1 MKTLLFIS
9 ALLFSSTIFSQDIL
23 GDWHGKLSV
32 SGMQL
37 RIVLHIIKSDT
48 AYSSTLDSP
57 DQGAFGMETNST
69 ILIGNELKIISN
81 QLGANYKATVGTDEL
96 TGIFTQ
102 GGREYDLVLTKK
114 ELPKAEIKRPQEPK
128 PKFNYLVQEVEFR
141 NEIDNIALSGT
152 ITLPKG
158 KGPFAVA
165 VMISGSGPQDRNEEI
180 LGHKPFWVIADHM
193 AKNNIAILRFDDRG
207 VGKSG
212 GKFAGATSL
221 DFVKDVEA
229 AVAFLKTQKKINP
242 KKIGLIGHSEGG
254 LIAPMVAA
262 NTKNNIAFAVL
273 MAGPGIPGSEII
285 ILQQELISRVNGT
298 SEEEIAK
305 DKRWTEK
312 LFQFMEQNLNS
323 SNFDTEMKQFID
335 SLNTAEK
342 IEIPNGMTQQQLN
355 DLMFDSFCD
364 PWMKYFLFLDP
375 TIALAKVKCP
385 VLAINGS
392 LDLQVPPTENLSA
405 IKKHIES
412 NGNSNV
418 TIKEFPRLNHLFQEC
433 ATGSPN
439 EYGSIVQTI
448 SPEVLKTMTEWIN
461 GDFRF

>member
-1 MKTLLFIS
+1 MKVLILIFAI
-9 ALLFSSTIFSQDIL
+9 FSSFSSFSQEIL
-23 GDWHGKLSV
+23 GDWYGKLSI

-37 RIVLHIIKSDT
+37 RIVLHVTKLDT
-48 AYSSTLDSP
+48 VYTSTLDSP
-57 DQGAFGMETNST
+57 DQNAYGMQTNST
-69 ILIGNELKIISN
+69 VLIGNELTIISET
-81 QLGANYKATVGTDEL
+81 LGANYKAVVTNGEL
-96 TGIFTQ
+96 NGVFTQ
-102 GGREYDLVLTKK
+102 GGMEYDLVLTKK
-114 ELPKAEIKRPQEPK
+114 ELPKEALKRPQEPK
-128 PKFNYLVQEVEFR
+128 PKFNYQVQEVEFK
-141 NEIDNIALSGT
+141 NEVDNITLSGT
-152 ITLPKG
+152 LTLPKG

-180 LGHKPFWVIADHM
+180 LGHKPFLVIADHM
-193 AKNNIAILRFDDRG
+193 AQNNIALLRFDDRG

-229 AVAFLKTQKKINP
+229 AVAFLKTQKKIDQ

-262 NTKNNIAFAVL
+262 NEENTIAFAVL
-273 MAGPGIPGSEII
+273 MAGPGILGSEII
-285 ILQQELISRVNGT
+285 VLQQELISRANGS

-312 LFQFMEQNLNS
+312 LFQFMEPNLS
-323 SNFDTEMKQFID
+323 SKNFDSDMKQFID

-355 DLMFDSFCD
+355 DLMFDAFCD
-364 PWMKYFLFLDP
+364 PWMKCFLFLDP

-405 IKKHIES
+405 IKKHVES

-433 ATGSPN
+433 TTGSPN
-439 EYGSIVQTI
+439 EYGSIEQTI
-448 SPEVLKTMTEWIN
+448 SPEVLKTMSDWIN
-461 GDFRF
+461 EK